1 MGNLTRLQPL
11 KFGLNSF
18 SVFIIYISTRCLSLS
33 LSLFVQPLSTRPDGN
48 CLLHALSLS
57 MWGVHDRR
65 GFLRRALHTFMSA
78 RDDPMI
84 VRMRELYAE
93 QELLDA
99 YAGALHIQCCDF
111 LFFIFA

>member
-1 MGNLTRLQPL
+1 LE
-11 KFGLNSF
+11 FG
-18 SVFIIYISTRCLSLS
+18 IPLSLS
-33 LSLFVQPLSTRPDGN
+33 LLSFRTQPLSTRPDGN

-78 RDDPMI
+78 KDDPMI

-93 QELLDA
+93 QELQDA
-99 YAGALHIQCCDF
+99 YAGS
-111 LFFIFA
+111 FICYLNLYV

>member
-1 MGNLTRLQPL
+1 M
-11 KFGLNSF
+11 
-18 SVFIIYISTRCLSLS
+18 LSLY
-33 LSLFVQPLSTRPDGN
+33 LYLIFAQPLSTRPDGN

-84 VRMRELYAE
+84 ARMRELYAE

-99 YAGALHIQCCDF
+99 YAGALHTHAATHTHAAGFDF
-111 LFFIFA
+111 CLTY